1 MDEALKPM
9 INGRMYHI
17 YCREGDIAPYV
28 LLPGAPER
36 SDLIAEFLED
46 ARHIAKHREYNIYT
60 GYYKG
65 VPISTCSTGI
75 GGPSLA
81 IAVEELLWVGAKVFI
96 RVGSS
101 GSIRKEIRCGDL
113 VISKAAVRMDGTSY
127 QYAPEGYPASA
138 SPLVV
143 TMLENAAKKLGFR
156 YHVGITCTTDS
167 FYVGQERPG
176 FSGYLPG
183 KMKGLIEELR
193 KLNVFN
199 FDMETAT
206 LFVLA
211 NIYNVHAGS
220 ICAVFAN
227 RVTGEFKTVGEGKAI
242 RTALE
247 AVVMLDEVL
256 NLSER

>member
-1 MDEALKPM
+1 M
-9 INGRMYHI
+9 
-17 YCREGDIAPYV
+17 

-46 ARHIAKHREYNIYT
+46 AKHIAKHREYNIYT
-60 GYYKG
+60 GYYKR
-65 VPISTCSTGI
+65 VPVSTCSTGI

-143 TMLENAAKKLGFR
+143 NMLEKAAKNLGFR

-176 FSGYLPG
+176 FGGYLPN
-183 KMKGLIEELR
+183 KMRGLIEELR

-227 RVTGEFKTVGEGKAI
+227 RVTGEFKTVGERKAI

-247 AVVMLDEVL
+247 AIVMLDEVL

>member
-1 MDEALKPM
+1 MSNALKPM
-9 INGRMYHI
+9 VNGKMYHI
-17 YCREGDIAPYV
+17 YCREGDVAPYV

-46 ARHIAKHREYNIYT
+46 VKHIARHREYNVYT

-65 VPISTCSTGI
+65 VPVSTCSTGI

-81 IAVEELLWVGAKVFI
+81 IAVEELLWVGGKVFI

-101 GSIRKEIRCGDL
+101 GAIREEIKCGDL

-143 TMLENAAKKLGFR
+143 NALEEAARKLGFR
-156 YHVGITCTTDS
+156 YHTGITCTTDS

-176 FSGYLPG
+176 FNGYLPS

-193 KLNVFN
+193 KLNVLN

-211 NIYNVHAGS
+211 NIYGVHAGS

-227 RVTGEFKTVGEGKAI
+227 RITGEFKTVGEREAI
-242 RTALE
+242 KTALE
-247 AVVMLDEVL
+247 AIVMLDEIL
-256 NLSER
+256 NMPRR